1 METAESMGTPGLGLF
16 YFALGIFALLCVV
29 IALFGWRA
37 LRKGRRR
44 RHRPYL

>member
-1 METAESMGTPGLGLF
+1 MEASESIGTPGLGLF
-16 YFALGIFALLCVV
+16 YFALGVFVLLCFV